1 MSGYVAGAG
10 VRYEPVSM
18 AALDRRL
25 QAADRPGEH
34 LWIMAAAWTI
44 ADPSTARDPDV
55 LKLMDAENLVQ
66 FSGPGCFKCE
76 KPYSGQMAK
85 RRCLGRIDL

>member
-1 MSGYVAGAG
+1 MSPVAGAG
-10 VRYEPVSM
+10 VRYQPIP
-18 AALDRRL
+18 ADRLNRRL

-34 LWIMAAAWTI
+34 LWVMVAAWLI
-44 ADPSTARDPDV
+44 ADPASARDPDA

-66 FSGPGCFKCE
+66 FNGPGCFKCE
-76 KPYSGQMAK
+76 RPYSGQMAK

>member
-1 MSGYVAGAG
+1 VS
-10 VRYEPVSM
+10 PVSGTGIRYQPIP
-18 AALDRRL
+18 ADRLQRRL

-34 LWIMAAAWTI
+34 IWVMVAAWLI
-44 ADPSTARDPDV
+44 ADPSSARDPDA

-66 FSGPGCFKCE
+66 FNGPGCFKCE
-76 KPYSGQMAK
+76 RPYSAKMAK